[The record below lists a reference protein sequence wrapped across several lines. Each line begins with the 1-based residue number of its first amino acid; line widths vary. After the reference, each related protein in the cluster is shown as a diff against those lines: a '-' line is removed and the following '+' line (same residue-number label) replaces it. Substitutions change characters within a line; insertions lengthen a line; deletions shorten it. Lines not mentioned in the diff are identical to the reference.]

1 MYIQMAA
8 WQLLDQDLHLQS
20 KIGYTNQ
27 ECVDNA
33 LVSPLVSREKS
44 FMEIRNVMALIELI
58 GQKSRSE

>member
-1 MYIQMAA
+1 MCIPMAA
-8 WQLLDQDLHLQS
+8 WQLLDLHLQKYDS
-20 KIGYTNQ
+20 NQ